1 MKKNTNKAFT
11 LVELIVVITI
21 LAVLG
26 TIAFIS
32 LQGYSADARDA
43 KKVSDVN
50 SLIKKINIEVT
61 KGSDLA
67 TLVSGGN
74 ALSGTIATVSAAPT
88 QWTVNFAAIKEN
100 ADAFKDGTTDYPFS
114 YAKGWSG
121 TGSYSFMQMAAT
133 LEADNTA
140 LVVGNYY
147 KMHDDDS
154 EGIITLSGAT
164 DLDTDTNVVTD
175 GGSVL
180 AY

>member
-61 KGSDLA
+61 KWSDLA
-67 TLVSGGN
+67 TLVSSGST
-74 ALSGTIATVSAAPT
+74 LSATIAGTSASAE
-88 QWTVNFAAIKEN
+88 QWIVNFAAIKEN
-100 ADAFKDGTTDYPFS
+100 AEAFKPDAVNDYPFS
-114 YAKGWSG
+114 YAKGGSG
-121 TGSYSFMQMAAT
+121 TGAYSFMQMAAT

-147 KMHDDDS
+147 QINWSDSASIISSDDA
-154 EGIITLSGAT
+154 TLTAAT
-164 DLDTDTNVVTD
+164 AVTD

-180 AY
+180 PY